1 MFVTQRTEET
11 IEDEIRLNKP
21 KLWEMAAKKTGC
33 AFWSWI
39 YTRRRSLLYSPL
51 LYLYIYENEN
61 LLFFSGSFFPDHKR
75 WRVVVWR
82 EKIDHRKIINLC
94 IHNYI
99 LCVGG
104 KQIYPG
110 KMCGISQYVCLSSL
124 VAWTVKAYS
133 RVENLHTI
141 FKSKGDM
148 AHFILSGEFISIFST
163 LCVYPRLFLVAL
175 STRFFPQTWLKY
187 CIL

>member
-1 MFVTQRTEET
+1 MGNGSQ
-11 IEDEIRLNKP
+11 EDCVRILIVDIHQ
-21 KLWEMAAKKTGC
+21 KT
-33 AFWSWI
+33 F
-39 YTRRRSLLYSPL
+39 TSLFSSSLS
-51 LYLYIYENEN
+51 LYLWKWKFPF
-61 LLFFSGSFFPDHKR
+61 LFKQLFPDHKR

-133 RVENLHTI
+133 RVANLHTI

>member
-1 MFVTQRTEET
+1 MGNGSQ
-11 IEDEIRLNKP
+11 EDCVRILIVDIHQKTFTSLFSSSLSVY
-21 KLWEMAAKKTGC
+21 LWKWR
-33 AFWSWI
+33 F
-39 YTRRRSLLYSPL
+39 PF
-51 LYLYIYENEN
+51 
-61 LLFFSGSFFPDHKR
+61 LFKQLFPDHKR

-133 RVENLHTI
+133 RVANLHTI

-163 LCVYPRLFLVAL
+163 LHCVP
-175 STRFFPQTWLKY
+175 
-187 CIL
+187 